1 MRRSTVAIVLLLM
14 LAIPFQ
20 GFAAAAMQ
28 SGCALGHHR
37 TNPGTTESHNQVA
50 QHDHAAMLA
59 AATHADAGADA
70 ETGATLEC
78 KCGAC
83 GLGTAL
89 PISKTVSA
97 LALTHASPLGRF
109 ADLPVI
115 MITGGPERPPR
126 NILA

>member
-20 GFAAAAMQ
+20 GFAAALQ

-37 TNPGTTESHNQVA
+37 TGGSSMPSHA
-50 QHDHAAMLA
+50 HDDHHDHAAMLA
-59 AATHADAGADA
+59 AATQADSSSDS
-70 ETGATLEC
+70 ETPIEC
-78 KCGAC
+78 KCGTC

-89 PISKTVSA
+89 PASRADTT
-97 LALTHASPLGRF
+97 LAPSHAAPLGRF
-109 ADLPVI
+109 IDLPII

-126 NILA
+126 NFLA

>member
-1 MRRSTVAIVLLLM
+1 MRKPTVAIVLLLM

-37 TNPGTTESHNQVA
+37 TNLGTTESHNQLE
-50 QHDHAAMLA
+50 QHDHPAMLA
-59 AATHADAGADA
+59 AATQDDASADS
-70 ETGATLEC
+70 ETGTTLEC

-89 PISKTVSA
+89 PVSKKDTEPGLPHTA
-97 LALTHASPLGRF
+97 PLGRF
-109 ADLPVI
+109 VDLPVV

-126 NILA
+126 NLLA

>member
-1 MRRSTVAIVLLLM
+1 MRRPTIAIVLLLM

-20 GFAAAAMQ
+20 GFAAAVMQ

-37 TNPGTTESHNQVA
+37 TNPGAQSHHQVER
-50 QHDHAAMLA
+50 HDHAAMLA
-59 AATHADAGADA
+59 AVTQADAGVDS
-70 ETGATLEC
+70 ETAAPIDC

-89 PISKTVSA
+89 PVSKLQST
-97 LALTHASPLGRF
+97 LAPAHAAPLGCF
-109 ADLPVI
+109 ADLPVV

-126 NILA
+126 HLLA

>member
-1 MRRSTVAIVLLLM
+1 MRRPTIAIVLLVM

-20 GFAAAAMQ
+20 GFAAAVMQ

-37 TNPGTTESHNQVA
+37 TNPGAESHHHIE

-59 AATHADAGADA
+59 TVTQADAGDS
-70 ETGATLEC
+70 ETAAALDC

-89 PISKTVSA
+89 PVSKLESA
-97 LALTHASPLGRF
+97 LAASHAAPLGCF
-109 ADLPVI
+109 ADLPVV

-126 NILA
+126 HLLA